1 MNTPLKERVDSNRIK
16 FTFILAVFL
25 SLFIGKTFAQDNQQP
40 FDYTRTI
47 WIIHS
52 VNGKG
57 IVYGLPDY
65 YEPKSA
71 FILVRNILTRYVY
84 GLEDFPSSTSVQ
96 DLAPEYVLILMN
108 DVTEQSLLIGNHWIS
123 DGKKIALMQEADFN
137 RLKAILDH
145 RVKTDQPPHSKH
157 PTDSLI
163 SSFRKKIKDY
173 PEESEYR
180 LKPYEEGKSR
190 QSLETTNNSSLAST
204 SQAAAISSSASASS
218 VLVKTAAAK
227 TSQNEA
233 NSSPNLA
240 APEPIEIE
248 STVNKENKENKNK
261 SYFFM
266 GIAGLLLV
274 VFGIWRLKRKQH

>member
-1 MNTPLKERVDSNRIK
+1 MNIKLKERVKSKRTAL
-16 FTFILAVFL
+16 TFIFAVFL
-25 SLFIGKTFAQDNQQP
+25 SFWISKTFAQENQQP
-40 FDYTRTI
+40 FDYSRTI
-47 WIIHS
+47 WIIH
-52 VNGKG
+52 NIEGKG

-84 GLEDFPSSTSVQ
+84 GLEDFPSSTSVK

-108 DVTEQSLLIGNHWIS
+108 DVTEQSLSIGNHWIS

-145 RVKTDQPPHSKH
+145 RVKTDQLPYSKH

-173 PEESEYR
+173 PEESEYK
-180 LKPYEEGKSR
+180 LKLYEEGESR
-190 QSLETTNNSSLAST
+190 QSLKITNNSSLAST
-204 SQAAAISSSASASS
+204 SQAATMSSSASASS
-218 VLVKTAAAK
+218 LSVKTAATK

-233 NSSPNLA
+233 NSSPKFA
-240 APEPIEIE
+240 VPEPIEIK
-248 STVNKENKENKNK
+248 STVNKENKDK
-261 SYFFM
+261 SNFFM
-266 GIAGLLLV
+266 GIAGILLV

>member
-1 MNTPLKERVDSNRIK
+1 MSTTLKDRVNSNKIN
-16 FTFILAVFL
+16 FVFFLAIFISFYV
-25 SLFIGKTFAQDNQQP
+25 SKSFAQENQQP
-40 FDYTRTI
+40 FDYSRTI
-47 WIIHS
+47 WIVHNIE
-52 VNGKG
+52 GKG

-84 GLEDFPSSTSVQ
+84 GLENFPSSTSVQ

-123 DGKKIALMQEADFN
+123 DGKKIVLMQEADFN

-145 RVKTDQPPHSKH
+145 RAKTDQLPYSKH

-180 LKPYEEGKSR
+180 LKLYEEDKSR
-190 QSLETTNNSSLAST
+190 QSFEATNNSSLAST
-204 SQAAAISSSASASS
+204 SQAAAMSSSASASS
-218 VLVKTAAAK
+218 LSIKTAATK

-233 NSSPNLA
+233 NSSPKFA
-240 APEPIEIE
+240 APEPTEIK
-248 STVNKENKENKNK
+248 STVNKENKDK
-261 SYFFM
+261 SNFFM
-266 GIAGLLLV
+266 GIAGILLV